1 MNIIITSIVMAVWI
15 AIVGWATNRAEDVQS

>member
-15 AIVGWATNRAEDVQS
+15 AIVGWATNCAEDFQG